1 MRLPKSGFYEKNL
14 VFRQGPCLGLHKR
27 FERYQLPEKMSA
39 LRLFHCVNFAGKYTP
54 GNCTLQARKPLR
66 PSGPESKTVIAP

>member
-14 VFRQGPCLGLHKR
+14 VFRQGPWFGFHKR
-27 FERYQLPEKMSA
+27 FERYQLPEKMPA
-39 LRLFHCVNFAGKYTP
+39 LRLFHSVSFAEKYTS

-66 PSGPESKTVIAP
+66 PSGPESKIVTAL